1 MLIGTYKGEVVFR
14 VPINLFHEVWVWAY
28 KNIFFSMYEIFCD
41 ICMIFLEN
49 FSNNSN
55 LKLYQGYSFFA
66 AFYQEVFSCY
76 YNIGNGSCWKFPPFW
91 TKQDDTFGKAF
102 GVFVQT
108 LALSQSAITNI
119 TAHSHT
125 HTQYRRRML
134 QHKKLIFLKL

>member
-41 ICMIFLEN
+41 ICMIFLED

-55 LKLYQGYSFFA
+55 LKLYQGFSFFA
-66 AFYQEVFSCY
+66 AFYQEDFSCY
-76 YNIGNGSCWKFPPFW
+76 YNIGNGSCWKIPPFW

-108 LALSQSAITNI
+108 L
-119 TAHSHT
+119 
-125 HTQYRRRML
+125 TQLL
-134 QHKKLIFLKL
+134 QLLQLTLILILNTEEGWCNVHDLNLLKQ